1 MSITVSLMFYD
12 KNKEGNIIECG
23 NTKYIFHYDFI
34 PPYPI
39 DILKELVEK
48 FPLKSIDFYE
58 GLGEDKNSHWKVLVL
73 DNEKID
79 DILNYIENKMNEF
92 EENSSEL
99 YNLITIKKIIDLKI
113 NKYKNDN
120 SVMVNIDCFE

>member
-1 MSITVSLMFYD
+1 
-12 KNKEGNIIECG
+12 
-23 NTKYIFHYDFI
+23 
-34 PPYPI
+34 
-39 DILKELVEK
+39 
-48 FPLKSIDFYE
+48 
-58 GLGEDKNSHWKVLVL
+58 
-73 DNEKID
+73 
-79 DILNYIENKMNEF
+79 MNEF